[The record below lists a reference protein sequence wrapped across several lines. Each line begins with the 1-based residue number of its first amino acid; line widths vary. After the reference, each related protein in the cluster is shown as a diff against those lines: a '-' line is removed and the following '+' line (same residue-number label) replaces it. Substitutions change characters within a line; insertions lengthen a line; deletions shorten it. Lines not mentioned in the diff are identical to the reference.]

1 MAKNAKIY
9 PVPKRPLEYVAFI
22 SVKLSTEEGYAY
34 FFLAYDPFKD
44 FIINLGIEKDE
55 SPRIVLRNIYFLM
68 EDPHFIQYMNNGFTL
83 VLEKYKELS
92 EKIKLILE
100 PVKGKMMFDKS
111 YNNYLT
117 LPVIQS
123 LNNYFKNQ
131 NK

>member
-1 MAKNAKIY
+1 M
-9 PVPKRPLEYVAFI
+9 
-22 SVKLSTEEGYAY
+22 KLNTKEGYAY

-55 SPRIVLRNIYFLM
+55 SPETVLRNIYFLM